1 MEMPTLSKGDFC
13 MLDVKTIRTVKA
25 TASLLKDHIEEIG
38 STFYQKLFTRVPDL
52 YNMFNQTNQKRGL
65 QQEALAY
72 GVYLAGANIDNLKAI
87 ESTVERVAEKHR
99 ALDVK
104 PEQYPIVGDTLL
116 EAIKEVLGTAATKE
130 VMDAWEKAYQYIA
143 DAFINIEDKKYKE
156 MAQKTG
162 GWTGNRTFYVD
173 QKIKESD
180 VITSFYLKP
189 EDQGPIA
196 SYLPGQYLT
205 IQANIDGEKYAHKRH
220 YSLSDAPDK
229 DYYRISVKR
238 EDAPDANTPAGV
250 VSNYLHQNISEGD
263 TVQIAAPAG
272 NFVIETNDKPIVLLS
287 GGVGITPM
295 MGMLNTL
302 VEAQPEREVTF
313 IHAALNGN
321 VHAMKDHVLNMTYKH
336 DNLTSY
342 FCYEKPTEPDK
353 AEKVY
358 AKEGFID
365 LPWLKNILSDNQKD
379 FYFCGPMPFLKAI
392 NGALKEWG
400 VPVENRHYE
409 LFTPMSTVEE
419 SFNEKEKQPVS

>member
-1 MEMPTLSKGDFC
+1 
-13 MLDVKTIRTVKA
+13 MLDAKTIETVKT
-25 TASLLKDHIEEIG
+25 TAPILKEHIQEIG
-38 STFYQKLFTRVPDL
+38 STFYQKLFTRVPEL

-72 GVYLAGANIDNLKAI
+72 GVYLAGANIDNLQAI
-87 ESTVERVAEKHR
+87 THTVERVAEKHR

-104 PEQYPIVGDTLL
+104 PEQYQVVGDTLL
-116 EAIKEVLGTAATKE
+116 DAVSEVLSAAATDE
-130 VMDAWEKAYQYIA
+130 VMDAWTKAYQYIA
-143 DAFINIEDKKYKE
+143 DTFINIEVKKYE
-156 MAQKTG
+156 DMDQKTG
-162 GWTGNRTFYVD
+162 GWIGNRTFYVD

-189 EDQGPIA
+189 QDQGPIV
-196 SYLPGQYLT
+196 SYKPGQYLT
-205 IQANIDGEKYAHKRH
+205 VHVDINGEKYSHKRH
-220 YSLSDAPDK
+220 YSLSDAPGK

-238 EDAPDANTPAGV
+238 EDAPDEKTPTGV
-250 VSNYLHQNISEGD
+250 VSNYLHQNVSEGD

-272 NFVIETNDKPIVLLS
+272 NFIIETNDKPIVLLS

-313 IHAALNGN
+313 IHAAQNGK
-321 VHAMKDHVLNMTYKH
+321 VHAMKDHVLDITHSH

-342 FCYEKPTEPDK
+342 FCYEKPTEADK
-353 AEKVY
+353 TEQVY

-365 LPWLKNILSDNQKD
+365 LAWLKEVLSDNQKD

-392 NGALKEWG
+392 NAALKEWG

-409 LFTPMSTVEE
+409 LFTPMSTIEE
-419 SFNEKEKQPVS
+419 SFNAKAKQPVS